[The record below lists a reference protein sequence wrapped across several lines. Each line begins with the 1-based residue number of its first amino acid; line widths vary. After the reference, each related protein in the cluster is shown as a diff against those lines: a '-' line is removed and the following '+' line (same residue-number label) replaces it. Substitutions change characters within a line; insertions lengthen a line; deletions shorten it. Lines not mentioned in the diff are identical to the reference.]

1 MKLSEKLIGKLKLY
15 KWNILALC
23 LIAGV
28 LSTFMLQKEGY
39 HMDELLSFELSNAE
53 YNPWIVPTQPVG
65 RLAKFVHEEID
76 GNSFT
81 KTLQNLCEAVKD
93 VAVNKGNSKLATYKA
108 DVYEEPVWIDRQAF
122 TDYLTVDGTDDFNYL
137 SVYFNVKDDNHP
149 PLHFM
154 LLHTVSSVFKGQIAP
169 FMGGLINLAA
179 ILGACVL
186 LMKIGNLLWQDKK
199 YGIAA
204 ALLYGMSS
212 GAVATQLLIRMY
224 GVLTFF
230 CVAALYIH
238 LKKWKSGDFAHNK
251 ALVLVTVLGFWT
263 QYFFLFYMLILAA
276 VMAAGLLH
284 RKRFADLKKYVLS
297 MVTAAALGLVC
308 FPFAVSDV
316 FRSSRG
322 VEALEK
328 LGSGF
333 AEYGE
338 RLLGFGKILTERVL
352 GGMTGILLILGVAA
366 VTWIFRF
373 MKKKKSGTVKAA
385 EKKTEHAK
393 VPESTGDIAAAAAA
407 SDGWVKAILIV
418 PVIGYFLLAAKLSPY
433 LVDRYIMAVFP
444 FAALLL
450 VAALVHLKMP
460 FAGMMAV
467 AAGFFILLFSYDGE
481 YLYRGYQLQESM
493 AEKYGEY
500 PCICVY
506 EGSGYYENLIEFTK
520 YERTLLVTP
529 AELLERTAD
538 EVLDAGEPV
547 VVLVKGGLC
556 SKPIKEYL
564 ENRYG
569 YRMTEELVRESVYGD
584 RICLY
589 EQAE

>member
-1 MKLSEKLIGKLKLY
+1 M
-15 KWNILALC
+15 
-23 LIAGV
+23 
-28 LSTFMLQKEGY
+28 
-39 HMDELLSFELSNAE
+39 
-53 YNPWIVPTQPVG
+53 
-65 RLAKFVHEEID
+65 
-76 GNSFT
+76 
-81 KTLQNLCEAVKD
+81 
-93 VAVNKGNSKLATYKA
+93 
-108 DVYEEPVWIDRQAF
+108 
-122 TDYLTVDGTDDFNYL
+122 
-137 SVYFNVKDDNHP
+137 
-149 PLHFM
+149 
-154 LLHTVSSVFKGQIAP
+154 
-169 FMGGLINLAA
+169 
-179 ILGACVL
+179 
-186 LMKIGNLLWQDKK
+186 
-199 YGIAA
+199 
-204 ALLYGMSS
+204 
-212 GAVATQLLIRMY
+212 
-224 GVLTFF
+224 
-230 CVAALYIH
+230 
-238 LKKWKSGDFAHNK
+238 
-251 ALVLVTVLGFWT
+251 
-263 QYFFLFYMLILAA
+263 
-276 VMAAGLLH
+276 
-284 RKRFADLKKYVLS
+284 
-297 MVTAAALGLVC
+297 
-308 FPFAVSDV
+308 
-316 FRSSRG
+316 
-322 VEALEK
+322 
-328 LGSGF
+328 
-333 AEYGE
+333 
-338 RLLGFGKILTERVL
+338 
-352 GGMTGILLILGVAA
+352 
-366 VTWIFRF
+366 
-373 MKKKKSGTVKAA
+373 
-385 EKKTEHAK
+385 
-393 VPESTGDIAAAAAA
+393 PENTGDIAAAA

-500 PCICVY
+500 PCFCVY

-584 RICLY
+584 WICLY